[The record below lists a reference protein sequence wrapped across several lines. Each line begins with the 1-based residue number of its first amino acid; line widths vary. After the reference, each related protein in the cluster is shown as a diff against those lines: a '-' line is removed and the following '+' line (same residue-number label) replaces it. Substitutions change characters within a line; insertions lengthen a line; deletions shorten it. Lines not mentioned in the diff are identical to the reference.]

1 MANNKKTNATVNN
14 ALAEK
19 LKRKADERVAEF
31 KNPYIDDKTFMSFP
45 TFRTEHLGGTVE
57 LACITKLKKHVKDDN
72 GNNVVDEN
80 GEFVWEDL
88 YAFVDARYPDVW
100 SYGGSALRAIYND
113 LVDDDMSEED
123 LNNALAENPITFK
136 LANKKLENGRNKGKI
151 MVQWIM

>member
-19 LKRKADERVAEF
+19 LKRKSDERVAEF

-113 LVDDDMSEED
+113 LVDDDMTEED
-123 LNNALAENPITFK
+123 LNNALAETPITFK